1 MQMAMMAW
9 RLLWPFVLMGVL
21 SCVALEIH
29 PEESQYYA
37 AEGSDVTMLCQ
48 YNDTLDRSGYI
59 IWSFTRFDAY
69 KPPRIFLFGD
79 GRLHLDLDATMK
91 GRVHFAAR
99 DALNGDASLTISN
112 VSRSDAMTYICVV
125 KKLPEMEE
133 KKIMTLRVMEPPSQ
147 PICNLQE
154 EFARGNNVT
163 LTCLSFHGE
172 SPLTYTWSKI
182 SGNQVLPA
190 NAVVDSVRGTMRLDS
205 IIEQDCGSYLCT
217 VESLVGSKSCE
228 LVLPCPDVPEAHM
241 SSALLITISI
251 TVVLV
256 ILAVSI
262 ITAGCLWWSRKK
274 TGQHNFSENV
284 GDVPPPSQWIPKK
297 KEILPSLHYEA
308 KDQTVT
314 MSA

>member
-9 RLLWPFVLMGVL
+9 RLLWSFVLMGVL

-37 AEGSDVTMLCQ
+37 AEGSDVTMHCQ
-48 YNDTLDRSGYI
+48 YNDTLNNSGYI
-59 IWSFTRFDAY
+59 IWDSAPFGVSPPLIIRFS
-69 KPPRIFLFGD
+69 D
-79 GRLHLDLDATMK
+79 GQLLSGRYEPMK
-91 GRVHFAAR
+91 GRIRFTAR
-99 DALNGDASLTISN
+99 EPQNGDASITISN
-112 VSRSDAMTYICVV
+112 VSRSDAMTYSCAV
-125 KKLPEMEE
+125 KKLPEAE
-133 KKIMTLRVMEPPSQ
+133 KIMTLTVMKPPSQ
-147 PICNLQE
+147 PICNVQG
-154 EFARGNNVT
+154 EFAQGNNVT

-172 SPLTYTWSKI
+172 SPLTYTWAKI
-182 SGNQVLPA
+182 CGNQVLPT
-190 NAVVDSVRGTMRLDS
+190 NAVVDSVRGTMRVDS
-205 IIEQDCGSYLCT
+205 IIEQDCGSYRCT

-262 ITAGCLWWSRKK
+262 ITTGCLWWSGKK
-274 TGQHNFSENV
+274 TGQYNFS
-284 GDVPPPSQWIPKK
+284 DVPPPSRWIPKII
-297 KEILPSLHYEA
+297 EILPSLHYEA

>member
-1 MQMAMMAW
+1 MRMAMMAW
-9 RLLWPFVLMGVL
+9 RLLWSFVLMGGL

-48 YNDTLDRSGYI
+48 YNDTLDSSGHI
-59 IWSFTRFDAY
+59 IWDSAPFGVS
-69 KPPRIFLFGD
+69 PPLIIRFGD
-79 GRLHLDLDATMK
+79 GHLVFDRYQPMK
-91 GRVHFAAR
+91 GRVRFTAS
-99 DALNGDASLTISN
+99 DPQNGDASITISN
-112 VSRSDAMTYICVV
+112 VSRSDAMTYICLV
-125 KKLPEMEE
+125 KKLPKVE
-133 KKIMTLRVMEPPSQ
+133 KIMTLTVMKPPSQ
-147 PICNLQE
+147 PICNLQG
-154 EFARGNNVT
+154 EFAQGNNVT

-172 SPLTYTWSKI
+172 SPLTYTWAKI

-190 NAVVDSVRGTMRLDS
+190 NAVVDSVRGTIRADS
-205 IIEQDCGSYLCT
+205 IIEQDCGSYRCT

-241 SSALLITISI
+241 SSTLLITISI

-262 ITAGCLWWSRKK
+262 ITTGCLWCSRKK
-274 TGQHNFSENV
+274 KGSYNFSEKV
-284 GDVPPPSQWIPKK
+284 GDVPPPFRRISK
-297 KEILPSLHYEA
+297 KEEIPPSLHYEA

>member
-1 MQMAMMAW
+1 MAW

-21 SCVALEIH
+21 SCVALEIQ

-37 AEGSDVTMLCQ
+37 AEGSDVTLVCQ
-48 YNDTLDRSGYI
+48 YNDTLDSSGYI
-59 IWSFTRFDAY
+59 IWRSTPYASLLLPIRFGNGQLLSESY
-69 KPPRIFLFGD
+69 KP
-79 GRLHLDLDATMK
+79 MK
-91 GRVHFAAR
+91 GRARFTAR
-99 DALNGDASLTISN
+99 DPQNGDASITISN
-112 VSRSDAMTYICVV
+112 VSRSDSMTYICIV
-125 KKLPEMEE
+125 KKSPEV
-133 KKIMTLRVMEPPSQ
+133 KKIMTLTVMKPPSQ
-147 PICNLQE
+147 PICNLQG
-154 EFARGNNVT
+154 EFAQGNNVT

-172 SPLTYTWSKI
+172 SPLTYTWAKI

-190 NAVVDSVRGTMRLDS
+190 NAVVDSVRGTMRVDS
-205 IIEQDCGSYLCT
+205 IIEQDCGSYRCT

-262 ITAGCLWWSRKK
+262 ITTGCLWWSRKK
-274 TGQHNFSENV
+274 TGQYNCSEKV
-284 GDVPPPSQWIPKK
+284 GDVPPPSRWIKKK

-308 KDQTVT
+308 KDQTVS